1 MLCDVPCSGL
11 GVIGK
16 KPEIRY
22 KSLDLIDKLT
32 QTQYNILIN
41 ASEYLKPDGLL
52 VYSTCSLN
60 KAENEDVCDRFLSEH
75 SNFEKHKDYLTL
87 FPHINNSDGF
97 FIAVFR
103 RI

>member
-22 KSLDLIDKLT
+22 KNLDLIDKLT